1 MVAYYTLKTPNEGL
15 IDVAIFQP
23 KMPRGILQI
32 IHGALEYKERYFPFA
47 QFLESQGIA
56 VVLSDNRGHGNS
68 INEYHEKG
76 WMENYQD
83 LISDQVSVCHFAKK
97 LMPQLPY
104 YLLGHSFGSILA
116 RLFLQQHDDE
126 IEKLV
131 LTGTVNYL
139 PAAKLGLKLSNIFLK
154 LYGEKGHSKLVAK
167 LTGDL
172 EAKDNSWLSNNPENN
187 RKAKLDEKMLKSYP
201 IKTSLTIWESNHQ
214 LKQYQNYQVK
224 NPQLEILSLVG
235 AQDQKI
241 TGGIKGLNDT
251 VATLNK
257 IGYAQ
262 VESIILADMKHEV
275 LNEKNNQ
282 LVYDKIL
289 AFLTKDE
296 T

>member
-15 IDVAIFQP
+15 IDMAIFQP
-23 KMPRGILQI
+23 KAPRGIVQI

-47 QFLESQGIA
+47 KFLESQGLA

-68 INEYHEKG
+68 ISEYHEKG
-76 WMENYQD
+76 WMANYQD
-83 LISDQVSVCHFAKK
+83 LITDQVSVCHFAKD

-116 RLFLQQHDDE
+116 RIFLQEHDEE
-126 IEKLV
+126 IDKLV

-139 PAAKLGLKLSNIFLK
+139 PAVKMGLKLSNIFLK

-187 RKAKLDEKMLKSYP
+187 RKAKLDKKMLKTYP
-201 IKTSLTIWESNHQ
+201 VKTSITIWESNHQ
-214 LKQYQNYQVK
+214 LKQYQNYQLK
-224 NPQLEILSLVG
+224 NPQLKILSLVG

-241 TGGIKGLNDT
+241 TGGTKGLNDT
-251 VATLNK
+251 VATLAK
-257 IGYAQ
+257 IGYENI
-262 VESIILADMKHEV
+262 ESILLADMKHEV

-289 AFLTKDE
+289 AFLTKDDQ
-296 T
+296 